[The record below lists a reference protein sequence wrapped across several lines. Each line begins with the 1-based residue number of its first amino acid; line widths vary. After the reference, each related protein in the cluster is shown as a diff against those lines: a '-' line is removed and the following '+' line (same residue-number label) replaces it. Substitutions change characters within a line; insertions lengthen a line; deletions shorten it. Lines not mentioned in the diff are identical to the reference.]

1 MTLQNPARRALSG
14 RAPSLATPKSLP
26 PAYGSIVTVLSIDG
40 GGVRGIIPGTI
51 LAFLEE
57 KLQMD
62 LVVSASTS
70 ALKAVLLKLAKL
82 LGDEYKLQRGVKD
95 GIRYLHGELGSMQ
108 VALEKVSEV
117 PGEQLDPLVKLW
129 ARNLRDLSYDIQDT
143 VDSYIVLVDT
153 GSESG
158 SSSSTTCCIN
168 IRHQACKARHNIATE
183 IKRIRKEVEAL
194 SSRRER
200 YKVDGV
206 AVQVAAPSNPRL
218 LALYQD
224 SEELVG
230 IDRSSK
236 EIMEFLSME
245 LGGEGTSGQKLKLV
259 SIVGPGGMG
268 KTTLA
273 NAAYQKLQ
281 GKFDC
286 AAFVSVS
293 LRPNTKNI
301 LSSILRQ
308 VTSRIKDGP
317 EGKDKS
323 LLRLESQKHYGNTET
338 WSEKELIDKIRHVLE
353 KRRYLILIDDI
364 WDAQAWKLIECVFF
378 ENELGSKIITTTRSI
393 DVAKSCSSFVK
404 VDGVV
409 HELQPLADGE
419 SEQLL
424 YRKIFGK
431 EGCPRELE
439 VVSQRILE
447 KCKGWP
453 LAIVTIASIL
463 ANKPTQAEDEWCR
476 VYNSISS
483 GLESNQGVKDMR
495 SILSLSYQDMPT
507 RLRACLLYLSIFPE
521 DRIIGRDDLIR
532 RWIAEDLVQGRKEDD
547 NLYELGDRCF
557 SELISR
563 NMIQASD
570 IDAFGRP
577 QACKIHDLVL
587 EFVTF
592 LSAEEGFITILDGQQ
607 PFPSQPDNIRRLSIR
622 NSSIPQS
629 TKRLP
634 HVRTLGAINSV
645 PLLSIFPV
653 VRVLELEE
661 CTGCDMKGVGNLVHL
676 RYLRLSQKYYD
687 HYYGYCIKLPEA
699 IGRLQLL
706 QTLDLKEARIEELPS
721 TVVQLRQV
729 RVLEISLRKWDKRC
743 EKRLLQWLCNLK
755 QLEVLCIFAPGL
767 SLDFML
773 QVDHWVPSHLQR
785 FTACPRDQTKQHIF
799 REGSV
804 WAELSPFSTLP
815 GWIDS
820 SLCSLLSDLS
830 IMVRTLGQADLQ
842 TLSGLLILCSLNL
855 EVVEATGTRLEVN
868 ATAAFPCLAN
878 LKLASRAVGLVF
890 RPGGMQKLQKLW
902 LCFDVAETK
911 DVHGDFDLGMENL
924 ASLMTV
930 KVEMDCRCASL
941 SEVEAAEAALR
952 DATCSLYPSC
962 PSLDLERHFQEY
974 MVMNQEEDINEELQ
988 ARKKEDALLS
998 RVGPFGG
1005 SGGRARDIKAAPY
1018 RLENVMICSGDNIDS
1033 IAFSYIDH
1041 NGQQHTAGPWGG
1053 DGGRVSTIN
1062 LGPSEYL
1069 IKVSGRLTNHI
1080 TSLTFVTNA
1089 ASYGPFGEGGGDPF
1103 VFPVQSNNSI
1113 VGFFCRAG
1121 LYLDA
1126 IGFYVRPL

>member
-1 MTLQNPARRALSG
+1 M
-14 RAPSLATPKSLP
+14 
-26 PAYGSIVTVLSIDG
+26 
-40 GGVRGIIPGTI
+40 
-51 LAFLEE
+51 
-57 KLQMD
+57 
-62 LVVSASTS
+62 
-70 ALKAVLLKLAKL
+70 
-82 LGDEYKLQRGVKD
+82 
-95 GIRYLHGELGSMQ
+95 
-108 VALEKVSEV
+108 
-117 PGEQLDPLVKLW
+117 
-129 ARNLRDLSYDIQDT
+129 
-143 VDSYIVLVDT
+143 
-153 GSESG
+153 
-158 SSSSTTCCIN
+158 
-168 IRHQACKARHNIATE
+168 
-183 IKRIRKEVEAL
+183 
-194 SSRRER
+194 
-200 YKVDGV
+200 
-206 AVQVAAPSNPRL
+206 
-218 LALYQD
+218 
-224 SEELVG
+224 
-230 IDRSSK
+230 
-236 EIMEFLSME
+236 
-245 LGGEGTSGQKLKLV
+245 
-259 SIVGPGGMG
+259 
-268 KTTLA
+268 
-273 NAAYQKLQ
+273 
-281 GKFDC
+281 
-286 AAFVSVS
+286 
-293 LRPNTKNI
+293 KNI

-308 VTSRIKDGP
+308 VTSRIKEGP
-317 EGKDKS
+317 EDKDKS

-364 WDAQAWKLIECVFF
+364 WDAQAWKLIECVLF
-378 ENELGSKIITTTRSI
+378 ENELGSKVITTTRSI
-393 DVAKSCSSFVK
+393 DVAKSCSTSVK

-409 HELQPLADGE
+409 HELQPLSDGE
-419 SEQLL
+419 SEQLF

-495 SILSLSYQDMPT
+495 SILSLSYQDMPS
-507 RLRACLLYLSIFPE
+507 RLRPCLLYLSIFLE
-521 DRIIGRDDLIR
+521 DRVIGRDDLIR
-532 RWIAEDLVQGRKEDD
+532 RWIAEDLVHGRQEDD
-547 NLYELGDRCF
+547 DLYELGDKCF
-557 SELISR
+557 NELISR
-563 NMIQASD
+563 NMIQPSD

-587 EFVTF
+587 EFVTV

-607 PFPSQPDNIRRLSIR
+607 AFPPQPDSIRRLSLR
-622 NSSIPQS
+622 NSSVPQS

-634 HVRTLGAINSV
+634 RVRTLVAINSV
-645 PLLSIFPV
+645 PPLSIFPV

-661 CTGCDMKGVGNLVHL
+661 CTGRDMKGVCNLVHL

-699 IGRLQLL
+699 IGSLQLL

-755 QLEVLCIFAPGL
+755 QLQVLCIFAPGL

-773 QVDHWVPSHLQR
+773 QVDHWTPSHLQR
-785 FTACPRDQTKQHIF
+785 FTACPRDQTQQHIF

-815 GWIDS
+815 RWIDS
-820 SLCSLLSDLS
+820 SLCSRLSDLS
-830 IMVRTLGQADLQ
+830 IMVR
-842 TLSGLLILCSLNL
+842 ILCRADIQILADFLMLRSLCL

-868 ATAAFPCLAN
+868 ATTAFPCLGN
-878 LKLASRAVGLVF
+878 LKLASRAMGLVF

-911 DVHGDFDLGMENL
+911 DVLGDFDFGLENL
-924 ASLMTV
+924 SSLMTV

-952 DATCSLYPSC
+952 DATCSLSPAR
-962 PSLDLERHFQEY
+962 PSLDLERHF
-974 MVMNQEEDINEELQ
+974 EEDMVINQDEDVPEELQ
-988 ARKKEDALLS
+988 GEKKEDALLS

-1005 SGGRARDIKAAPY
+1005 SGGRARDIRVAPH
-1018 RLENVMICSGDNIDS
+1018 RLESVTICSGDSVDS
-1033 IAFSYIDH
+1033 IAFSYTDQ
-1041 NGQQHTAGPWGG
+1041 NGQRCTAGPWGG
-1053 DGGRVSTIN
+1053 DGGKVSRID
-1062 LGPSEYL
+1062 LGPSEHL
-1069 IKVSGRLTNHI
+1069 IKVSGRRTNHI
-1080 TSLTFVTNA
+1080 TSLTFFTNA
-1089 ASYGPFGEGGGDPF
+1089 ASYGPFGKGGGDPF
-1103 VFPVQSNNSI
+1103 VFPVESNSSI

-1126 IGFYVRPL
+1126 IGYYVRPL